1 MTAATEALPTLK
13 LAVVRLLHLIWQF
26 TESNFPT
33 FVLPNS
39 AFGLLTGLAAPLLT
53 DCPERPAAPRLFVRG
68 LAVILF
74 NWANVFVFDLANQRL
89 PESRLEDRLN
99 KPWRPLP
106 TRQISPDTTR
116 RWMLIFIPL
125 VLTVSAVLGVVTESA
140 LIMILT
146 WLYNDLRGG
155 DEIVRD
161 GIIACGYAL
170 YLSSSLRIVSGL
182 DFHITEHG
190 YRWIAIM
197 SGIILT
203 TMQVQDLK
211 DQVGDRTRGRRTL
224 PLVLGDK
231 VSRWSIVGF
240 TLFWSML
247 CCYFWQLPLW
257 GYVLPLLTG
266 LAVSFH
272 VVIGSN
278 DAQAWRLWC
287 AWQVVIYG
295 IPSLVSV
302 LDRD

>member
-1 MTAATEALPTLK
+1 MDTPWIQ
-13 LAVVRLLHLIWQF
+13 LLQLIWLF
-26 TESNFPT
+26 TESNFST

-53 DCPERPAAPRLFVRG
+53 DCPERPALSQLFLRG

-89 PESRLEDRLN
+89 PESQLEDRLN

-106 TRQISPDTTR
+106 TGQISPDTTR
-116 RWMLIFIPL
+116 RWMLVAIPL
-125 VLTVSAVLGVVTESA
+125 VLTISAVLGVATQSA
-140 LIMILT
+140 GIMILT

-182 DFHITEHG
+182 DVQITQHG
-190 YRWIAIM
+190 YMWIAIM
-197 SGIILT
+197 GGIILT

-211 DQVGDRTRGRRTL
+211 DQVGDRTRGRQTL

-231 VSRWSIVGF
+231 LSRGSIVCF
-240 TLFWSML
+240 ILFWSIC
-247 CCYFWQLPLW
+247 CCYFWHIPLW
-257 GYVLPLLTG
+257 GYVVPLLTG
-266 LAVSFH
+266 LGVSFH
-272 VVIGSN
+272 VAKGTN
-278 DAQAWRLWC
+278 DAKAWRLWC
-287 AWQVVIYG
+287 MWQVVIYG
-295 IPSLVSV
+295 IPGWVAVSGNY
-302 LDRD
+302 